1 MTIRQSSFALALG
14 FLFVGHLAVGQASKV
29 TSDSDPITERNRDHP
44 KEREEWF
51 MRGRRVPGQSA
62 ASLRYKAHQ
71 QKLQMRTRNASRRSS
86 ASPASTI
93 NSAWMPLGPAPLASD
108 AGNSQDYGFVSGRAT
123 SVLIDPADSSGNTVY
138 LGGAYGGVWRSQ
150 DAASGSFGN
159 ASGVTWTALI
169 DNQPTLAVGAI
180 AIQPGNVTP
189 STRLSNVVLVGT
201 GEANS
206 SVDSYYGL
214 GILRSTD
221 AGNTWNLIS
230 TSDGGSLS
238 FKGLGITKLAFST
251 AQSNTVVA
259 SAATASAG
267 VFDGAFTSSTVRG
280 LYTSTNAGLTW
291 SHQTPLDGATPIDPT
306 SATAVVYNPAAG
318 QFYAALRFHGFYSSP
333 DGLHW
338 TRLSGQPGG
347 TVLSTAAC
355 PSNSTSASSCPMYR
369 GEIAVVPNR
378 NEMYVWYVSISPAGA
393 EVDRGIWKSTDG
405 GVNWTQ
411 LSENGVTN
419 CGDVNGCG
427 VEQGVYNL
435 ALTAVPNGP
444 SATDVYAGA
453 VNLFKC
459 TLVGGTTCTEGTTQG
474 WLNLTHVYGCTPTAA
489 PAHVHP
495 DQHGIAFMIASSG
508 KDVMYF
514 ANDGGIYRALD
525 GFTGLTTGSCSG
537 SNQFDSLNQN
547 LGSMTQFVSFS
558 IHPTDANTILGGTQD
573 NGSPATSHVTTSP
586 QWQNV
591 NAGDG
596 GYNAIT
602 PSSPLDWFV
611 SNPDVPPRGLEID
624 HCSSGINC
632 NTISFANGAVV
643 TSSQLGSDDGGFYFP
658 YILDPQSDHE
668 LIVGTCRVWRG
679 GPSTSLGSYI
689 ALSNNFEVGSGI
701 CTGGEVNQVRTL
713 AAGGPRDSNGFSN
726 VIYAGTDGLGPLNTP
741 GPGGSGGR
749 VFVTTNAAGASASKT
764 ATFTEVTLN
773 INPNNYPISSIAID
787 TSDGTGQTAYVAV
800 MGFGTPHIWQTTN
813 AGASWTDFTGTGTAA
828 LPDAPA
834 NSVLVDSTNGTI
846 FVGTDVGVF
855 SSSTASPNWTEIGP
869 TSGASGFLP
878 NVPVTA
884 LRLFSSGGSKR
895 LRVSTYGRGIWE
907 NALVIGPD
915 YQITVN
921 NSPLILFPGQTRDFD
936 GFVTPLNGYSST
948 VDLSCSGSPLPSTCS
963 STSVTPGNPNPPFAL
978 TVGNNSVQDF
988 NFNIEGVGTDPAT
1001 ISHTAPVTLRV
1012 VDFAV
1017 GVPQPAS
1024 VDIVQ
1029 GAASQPIALQLS
1041 GLGSFTDF
1049 INLSCNGLPAGA
1061 NCNFDPPNPVG
1072 MVTSSG
1078 FPVTLTVNTSGSTP
1092 LGSNNVTIQGD
1103 VSGENG
1109 PKTQNLDVRV
1119 TSGGFN
1125 MSITNSALS
1134 VVDGRTA
1141 TYSGTLTALN
1151 GYSNSVNINCIGDTI
1166 PSSCAP
1172 VAVTPIASGQ
1182 PFSLNVSNS
1191 AAASLSFNLQAVGT
1205 DPAGF
1210 TQTLPVSLT
1219 VAQDFT
1225 LTASA
1230 VSQTVTA
1237 GQTASY
1243 SLTLAPA
1250 GNAFNG
1256 SISFT
1261 CSGLPPL
1268 TQCSLPAPV
1277 TPGTG
1282 PAVANLMI
1290 TTTAPIAT
1298 LRRQGFLYAAWLPLP
1313 SLALVFAGF
1322 LSGDS
1327 RRKRVAMY
1335 AAMATVLLLTLLQ
1348 PACGGGG
1355 SGSSGT
1361 PQPQPGTLAGTYTV
1375 TVHASSGAQ
1384 SHTLALTLTV
1394 Q

>member
-1 MTIRQSSFALALG
+1 
-14 FLFVGHLAVGQASKV
+14 
-29 TSDSDPITERNRDHP
+29 
-44 KEREEWF
+44 
-51 MRGRRVPGQSA
+51 
-62 ASLRYKAHQ
+62 
-71 QKLQMRTRNASRRSS
+71 
-86 ASPASTI
+86 
-93 NSAWMPLGPAPLASD
+93 
-108 AGNSQDYGFVSGRAT
+108 
-123 SVLIDPADSSGNTVY
+123 
-138 LGGAYGGVWRSQ
+138 
-150 DAASGSFGN
+150 
-159 ASGVTWTALI
+159 
-169 DNQPTLAVGAI
+169 
-180 AIQPGNVTP
+180 
-189 STRLSNVVLVGT
+189 
-201 GEANS
+201 
-206 SVDSYYGL
+206 
-214 GILRSTD
+214 
-221 AGNTWNLIS
+221 
-230 TSDGGSLS
+230 
-238 FKGLGITKLAFST
+238 
-251 AQSNTVVA
+251 
-259 SAATASAG
+259 
-267 VFDGAFTSSTVRG
+267 
-280 LYTSTNAGLTW
+280 
-291 SHQTPLDGATPIDPT
+291 
-306 SATAVVYNPAAG
+306 
-318 QFYAALRFHGFYSSP
+318 
-333 DGLHW
+333 
-338 TRLSGQPGG
+338 
-347 TVLSTAAC
+347 
-355 PSNSTSASSCPMYR
+355 
-369 GEIAVVPNR
+369 
-378 NEMYVWYVSISPAGA
+378 
-393 EVDRGIWKSTDG
+393 
-405 GVNWTQ
+405 
-411 LSENGVTN
+411 
-419 CGDVNGCG
+419 
-427 VEQGVYNL
+427 
-435 ALTAVPNGP
+435 
-444 SATDVYAGA
+444 
-453 VNLFKC
+453 
-459 TLVGGTTCTEGTTQG
+459 
-474 WLNLTHVYGCTPTAA
+474 
-489 PAHVHP
+489 
-495 DQHGIAFMIASSG
+495 
-508 KDVMYF
+508 
-514 ANDGGIYRALD
+514 
-525 GFTGLTTGSCSG
+525 
-537 SNQFDSLNQN
+537 
-547 LGSMTQFVSFS
+547 MTQFVSFS

-573 NGSPATSHVTTSP
+573 NGSPATSQASTNP
-586 QWQNV
+586 QWKNV

-643 TSSQLGSDDGGFYFP
+643 TSSQLGGDDGGFYFP

-689 ALSNNFEVGSGI
+689 ALSNNFEVGGSSV
-701 CTGGEVNQVRTL
+701 CTGSEVNQVRAL
-713 AAGGPRDSNGFSN
+713 AAGGPKANGFSN

-749 VFVTTNAAGASASKT
+749 VFVTTNAAAAGAGKT
-764 ATFTEVTLN
+764 ATFADVTLN
-773 INPNNYPISSIAID
+773 INPNNYSISSITID
-787 TSDGTGQTAYVAV
+787 TSDATGQTAYVTV
-800 MGFGTPHIWQTTN
+800 MGFGTSHIWQTTN
-813 AGASWTDFTGTGTAA
+813 AGASWNDFTGTGTGA

-855 SSSTASPNWTEIGP
+855 SSSTTSPAWTEVGP

-907 NALVIGPD
+907 NALVVGPD
-915 YQITVN
+915 YQISIN
-921 NSPLILFPGQTRDFD
+921 DSPLILFPGQTRDFD
-936 GFVTPLNGYSST
+936 GFVTALNGYSST
-948 VDLSCSGSPLPSTCS
+948 VDLSCSGSLVPATCL

-978 TVGNNSVQDF
+978 TVENTSVQDF

-1001 ISHTAPVTLRV
+1001 ISHTVPVTLRV

-1024 VDIVQ
+1024 VDIAQ
-1029 GAASQPIALQLS
+1029 GAASQPIALQLG

-1061 NCNFDPPNPVG
+1061 NCNFNPPNPVG
-1072 MVTSSG
+1072 LVTSSG

-1092 LGSNNVTIQGD
+1092 RGSNNVTIQGD

-1151 GYSNSVNINCIGDTI
+1151 GYSNSVNINCIGGTI
-1166 PSSCAP
+1166 PSTCAT
-1172 VAVTPIASGQ
+1172 VGVTPSASGQ

-1191 AAASLSFNLQAVGT
+1191 VAASLLFNLQAVGT
-1205 DPAGF
+1205 DPVGF

-1250 GNAFNG
+1250 GNTFNG

-1268 TQCSLPAPV
+1268 TQCSLPSPV
-1277 TPGTG
+1277 TPGSG
-1282 PAVANLMI
+1282 PVVANL
-1290 TTTAPIAT
+1290 
-1298 LRRQGFLYAAWLPLP
+1298 QGFLYAAWLPLP
-1313 SLALVFAGF
+1313 GLAFVFADF

-1361 PQPQPGTLAGTYTV
+1361 PQPQPETLASTYTV
-1375 TVHASSGAQ
+1375 TVQASSGAQ
-1384 SHTLALTLTV
+1384 SHTLALTLIV

>member
-1 MTIRQSSFALALG
+1 MTIRAWTFAAFAIG
-14 FLFVGHLAVGQASKV
+14 FLFVSHLAVGQAAKV
-29 TSDSDPITERNRDHP
+29 ASPIDPISERDRDHP
-44 KEREEWF
+44 KQREEWF
-51 MRGRRVPGQSA
+51 MRGRRVPDQSA
-62 ASLRYKAHQ
+62 AALRYRAHQ
-71 QKLQMRTRNASRRSS
+71 QKLRMRTRKAARRTS
-86 ASPASTI
+86 ASPASTV
-93 NSAWMPLGPAPLASD
+93 NSSWTPLGPAPLASD
-108 AGNSQDYGFVSGRAT
+108 AGNAQDYGLVSGRAT
-123 SVLIDPADSSGNTVY
+123 SVAIDPADNSGNTVY
-138 LGGAYGGVWRSQ
+138 VGGAYGGVWKSTN
-150 DAASGSFGN
+150 AGSNSPSPAS
-159 ASGVTWTALI
+159 VTWTPLI

-180 AIQPGNVTP
+180 AIQPGNNN
-189 STRLSNVVLVGT
+189 SANSLVLVGT

-221 AGNTWNLIS
+221 AGSTWNLIS

-238 FKGLGITKLAFST
+238 FQGLGITKLAFST
-251 AQSNTVVA
+251 AQTNTVVA

-267 VFDGAFTSSTVRG
+267 VVDGAFTSSTVRG

-291 SHQTPLDGATPIDPT
+291 GHQTPRDGTTPIDPT
-306 SATAVVYNPAAG
+306 SATAVVYNATAG
-318 QFYAALRFHGFYSSP
+318 KFYAALRFHGLYSSV
-333 DGLHW
+333 DGLNW
-338 TRLSGQPGG
+338 ARLSSQPGG
-347 TVLSTAAC
+347 SALSTAAC
-355 PSNSTSASSCPMYR
+355 PPASTSPSSCPMYR

-378 NEMYVWYVSISPAGA
+378 NEMYVWYVSISASGA
-393 EVDRGIWKSTDG
+393 EVDRGIWKSSDG
-405 GVNWTQ
+405 GANWTQ
-411 LSENGVTN
+411 VSENGLTS

-435 ALTAVPNGP
+435 ALAAIPNGP

-459 TLVGGTTCTEGTTQG
+459 TLLGGTTCTEGTTPG

-525 GFTGLTTGSCSG
+525 GFMGLNTGSCSG

-558 IHPTDANTILGGTQD
+558 LHPTDANTVLGGTQD
-573 NGSPATSHVTTSP
+573 NGSPATSRVTTNP
-586 QWQNV
+586 QWKNV

-596 GYNAIT
+596 GYNAII
-602 PSSPLDWFV
+602 PSSPADWFV

-624 HCSSGINC
+624 HCSGGINC

-643 TSSQLGSDDGGFYFP
+643 TSSQLGGDDGGFYFP

-668 LIVGTCRVWRG
+668 LLIGTCRVWRG

-689 ALSNNFEVGSGI
+689 ALSNNLEVGGSSV
-701 CTGGEVNQVRTL
+701 CTGGEVNQVRAL
-713 AAGGPRDSNGFSN
+713 AAGGPKDSNGFSN
-726 VIYAGTDGLGPLNTP
+726 VIYAGADGLGPLNA
-741 GPGGSGGR
+741 GGAGGSGGR
-749 VFVTTNAAGASASKT
+749 VFVTTNAAAAGAGKT
-764 ATFTEVTLN
+764 AIFSDVTLN
-773 INPNNYPISSIAID
+773 INANNYPISSIAID
-787 TSDGTGQTAYVAV
+787 TSDASGQTAYVTI
-800 MGFGTPHIWQTTN
+800 MGFGTPHVWQTTN
-813 AGASWTDFTGTGTAA
+813 AGASWADFSGTGTGA

-834 NSVLVDSTNGTI
+834 NSVLVDSANGTI

-855 SSSTASPNWTEIGP
+855 SSSTASPNWSEVGP
-869 TSGASGFLP
+869 SSGASGFLP

-884 LRLFSSGGSKR
+884 LRLFNSGGSKR
-895 LRVSTYGRGIWE
+895 LRASTYGRGIWE
-907 NALVIGPD
+907 NALVVGPD

-921 NSPLILFPGQTRDFD
+921 DSPLILFPGQIRDFN

-948 VDLSCSGSPLPSTCS
+948 VDLTCSGSPLPSTCS
-963 STSVTPGNPNPPFAL
+963 SISVTPGDPNPFAL

-988 NFNIEGVGTDPAT
+988 NFDIKGVGTDPAA

-1012 VDFAV
+1012 VDFTV
-1017 GVPQPAS
+1017 GTPHPGS

-1029 GAASQPIALQLS
+1029 GAASQPISIQLS

-1049 INLSCNGLPAGA
+1049 INLSCNRLPAGA

-1072 MVTSSG
+1072 PVSSNG
-1078 FPVTLTVNTSGSTP
+1078 FPVTLTVNTSSNTP
-1092 LGSNNVTIQGD
+1092 LATTSVTIQGD

-1119 TSGGFN
+1119 TSRGFS
-1125 MSITNSALS
+1125 MSITNSALRA
-1134 VVDGRTA
+1134 VDGGTA
-1141 TYSGTLTALN
+1141 TYTGTLTAIN
-1151 GYSNSVNINCIGDTI
+1151 GYNSSVNINCNGGTI
-1166 PSSCAP
+1166 PSTCAA
-1172 VAVTPIASGQ
+1172 VAVTPSASGQ
-1182 PFSLNVSNS
+1182 PFSLDVSNT
-1191 AAASLSFNLQAVGT
+1191 AAANLSFNLQAVGS
-1205 DPAGF
+1205 DPATF
-1210 TQTLPVSLT
+1210 TQTLPVTFT

-1225 LTASA
+1225 LATSA
-1230 VSQTVTA
+1230 ASQTVQAGGTA
-1237 GQTASY
+1237 TY
-1243 SLTLAPA
+1243 NLTVAPA
-1250 GNAFNG
+1250 GHAFDS

-1261 CSGLPPL
+1261 CSGLPGL

-1277 TPGTG
+1277 TPGAIPVPVT
-1282 PAVANLMI
+1282 LMI
-1290 TTTAPIAT
+1290 TTTAPIAV
-1298 LRRQGFLYAAWLPLP
+1298 LQRQGFIYAVWLPAFGMTFL
-1313 SLALVFAGF
+1313 FAGF
-1322 LSGDS
+1322 LNSDS
-1327 RRKRVAMY
+1327 RRKRVTMY
-1335 AAMATVLLLTLLQ
+1335 VAIGAILLLTVLQ

-1355 SGSSGT
+1355 GSGGG

-1375 TVHASSGAQ
+1375 TLHATSGAQ
-1384 SHTLALTLTV
+1384 SHTLPLTLIV